1 MMNQLKKFM
10 YGRYG
15 IDQYTR
21 AIIILGLIMTLISSL
36 TRNSIIMM
44 LSYIPIVYAFY
55 RILSKNIQKRSRENY
70 IYCDIIR
77 KIKVKINNFKLLL
90 IGTKTHKYYK
100 CKNCRQMIRVPRG
113 KGKISISC
121 PKCKKEFVSRT

>member
-1 MMNQLKKFM
+1 MNQLRKFM

-15 IDQYTR
+15 FDQYTR
-21 AIIILGLIMTLISSL
+21 AIILTGLAITLIASL
-36 TRNSIIMM
+36 TRNSLIIL
-44 LSYIPIVYAFY
+44 LSYIPIIYAFF
-55 RILSKNIQKRSRENY
+55 RILSKNIQKRSKENY

-77 KIKVKINNFKLLL
+77 KVKVNFNNFKLLA

-100 CKNCRQMIRVPRG
+100 CRNCRQMIRIPRG